1 MSAASDY
8 LENKLLDHVLTSTG
22 YTSPN
27 ASLYLALFTSDG
39 GLENNTS
46 GSQTEIS
53 TSGTAYARESIA
65 FGSASSG
72 SASNSGTVTFSAAT
86 ANWGTVTHVAIMD
99 SSDSSGSNNVLF
111 HGAVTTSKTIES
123 GDTFQVS
130 SGNLTISLA

>member
-8 LENKLLDHVLTSTG
+8 LEDKLLDHVLTSTG
-22 YTSPN
+22 YASPN
-27 ASLYLALFTSDG
+27 ASLYLALFTSSG
-39 GLENNTS
+39 GLENNTA

-53 TSGTAYARESIA
+53 TSGSAYARQSIA

-72 SASNSGTVTFSAAT
+72 SSSNSATVTFPAAT
-86 ANWGTVTHVAIMD
+86 ANWGTVSHVAITD
-99 SSDSSGSNNVLF
+99 NSTAGSGNILF
-111 HGAVTTSKTIES
+111 YGAVTTSKTIES